1 MPAESNLLNPESSD
15 DRSPL
20 TRYLRVGGEAL
31 LYLILCISPW
41 AFGGVEPS
49 WQFAVALGVGLLTC
63 LWLTRCLIY
72 RRITIRPDGVTLGL
86 GTLLC
91 LSVVQL
97 IPLPVGLV
105 AVLSPAR
112 AEAHRTLVPETLER
126 IGPEDTDVAR
136 SVLISLSADPSLT
149 KHFLAD
155 IFLCLAVYLVS
166 RNWLATRGSIRR
178 MAGVM
183 AANGVAL
190 ALYSMAQLFLSHG
203 KIFWAYE
210 IQSAFGPFVCR
221 NHYPFYAYLTLGL
234 TVGLLLNQAK
244 SEYSTVTGTGFVR
257 VFQTLVAWFGN
268 VSTSVGAVFLFA
280 AAAVIA
286 ISIPMSLSRGGVLT
300 LVVAAT
306 FAAVVA
312 SGTGLKRDSLP
323 GIIAAGLVAAVVM
336 GVGAWFGWGPIE
348 RRFSGDGNVL
358 LDDRSELWSD
368 ATRLL
373 PRYPLLGCGNNA
385 YLRVEPTVRSPHAAL
400 ATNFVNDSVHNEY
413 LEALVE
419 GGPLRF
425 AATLLLAI
433 SPVVAA
439 VGAYRRLHSRSV
451 GSIALGMAF
460 GLFAVAL
467 HSSFDFG
474 IHLPAVALL
483 AATVAAYARA
493 AVADPDFHPSR
504 RTKTSGRDTVGV
516 TEFDDPQS
524 TRVRTA
530 TLLGP
535 PALAA
540 AAVVFIGTGLIVR
553 QYWLWDRADRYAT
566 AATVAER
573 ETDAADRYERR
584 IAFAGARAGL
594 APDDP
599 EAHAALARAH
609 FDALWAILPTSASD
623 ATWAP
628 NVPAKLVETYVRPG
642 LRAARRAR
650 DASPY
655 LAPPHMRF
663 ALYRDACVS
672 ADPAKTYLERVLRLT
687 PSDPEAHFAAGVE
700 ALLDRKD
707 RTAASAHWKA
717 SLALSGRQLGPI
729 LAIAAKGGFGPGEIM
744 DRLLPDDPPV
754 LLQAADLL
762 YPNRLTQKDE
772 RAVLLK
778 RARKIGAGLARP
790 SANVLTAL
798 ARVEY
803 EIGDR
808 DAALTA
814 WRRAVDAAPR
824 NLSLRQD
831 YANWLELEELY
842 EPLVSELEWLRVN
855 GAGGANIADRLDAA
869 RHALDLKNI
878 LDK

>member
-1 MPAESNLLNPESSD
+1 MPAESNLSNPESSD
-15 DRSPL
+15 DRLPL

-31 LYLILCISPW
+31 LYFILALSPW
-41 AFGGVEPS
+41 AFGGVEPA
-49 WQFAVALGVGLLTC
+49 WQLVIAIAIGVLTC
-63 LWLTRCLIY
+63 LWLGRCLIY

-86 GTLLC
+86 GVLLC
-91 LSVVQL
+91 LSVFQL
-97 IPLPVGLV
+97 IPLPAGLV
-105 AVLSPAR
+105 SLLSPAR
-112 AEAHRTLVPETLER
+112 AEAHRVLVPESLER
-126 IGPEDTDVAR
+126 IGPEDPEATRAAFIP
-136 SVLISLSADPSLT
+136 LTADSSLT

-155 IFLCLAVYLVS
+155 LFLCLAVYLVA

-178 MAGVM
+178 MAAVM

-190 ALYSMAQLFLSHG
+190 ALYSLAQLFLSNG
-203 KIFWAYE
+203 LIYWTYPL
-210 IQSAFGPFVCR
+210 STAFGPFVCR

-244 SEYSTVTGTGFVR
+244 SEYSTVTGKGLTR
-257 VFQTLVAWFGN
+257 AFQTLVAWLGN
-268 VSTSVGAVFLFA
+268 VSTSLGAVLLLA
-280 AAAVIA
+280 AAAIIA
-286 ISIPMSLSRGGVLT
+286 VSIPFSLSRGGVLT
-300 LVVAAT
+300 LVAAGT
-306 FAAVVA
+306 FAAFVA
-312 SGTGLKRDSLP
+312 TGAGLNRNSLA
-323 GIIAAGLVAAVVM
+323 GVTAAGLVAAAVL
-336 GVGAWFGWGPIE
+336 GVAAWVGWGPIE
-348 RRFSGDGNVL
+348 KRFLSGDEVL
-358 LDDRSELWSD
+358 IDNRSDLWAD
-368 ATRLL
+368 AARLVS
-373 PRYPLLGCGNNA
+373 RYPIFGCGNNA
-385 YLRVEPTVRSPHAAL
+385 YLRVEPTVRRPNRDL
-400 ATNFVNDSVHNEY
+400 LTNLVNDSVHNEY

-433 SPVVAA
+433 APVAAA
-439 VGAYRRLHSRSV
+439 VGAYRRLQSRSV

-460 GLFAVAL
+460 GLFAVAV
-467 HSSFDFG
+467 HSAFDFG

-483 AATVAAYARA
+483 AVTVAAYARA

-516 TEFDDPQS
+516 TEFDDPKS
-524 TRVRTA
+524 MRVRTS

-566 AATVAER
+566 AATVAAG
-573 ETDAADRYERR
+573 ETGADRHERR

-609 FDALWAILPTSASD
+609 FDAVVAIIPTTAPTSA
-623 ATWAP
+623 W
-628 NVPAKLVETYVRPG
+628 VPDVPPDLVERHVRPG
-642 LRAARRAR
+642 LRAAKRAR

-655 LAPPHMRF
+655 LASSHMRF
-663 ALYRDACVS
+663 ALYRHYCVS
-672 ADPAKTYLERVLRLT
+672 ADSSKAYLARVLSLT
-687 PSDPEAHFAAGVE
+687 PSDPEAFFAAGVE
-700 ALLDRKD
+700 AHSRND
-707 RTAASAHWKA
+707 RTAASAHWKT
-717 SLALSGRQLGPI
+717 SLAISGRQLGPI
-729 LAIAAKGGFGPGEIM
+729 LTIASPSYSPSEIVEKI
-744 DRLLPDDPPV
+744 LPDDPAV
-754 LLQAADLL
+754 LYDAAGLL
-762 YPNRLTQKDE
+762 YPDRQTQRAE
-772 RAVLLK
+772 RAVLLT
-778 RARKIGAGLARP
+778 RAKKIGTGLARP
-790 SANVLTAL
+790 DVKVLTAL

-824 NLSLRQD
+824 DGSLRQQ
-831 YANWLELEELY
+831 YALWLEEEELY

-855 GAGGANIADRLDAA
+855 GAGGANIVDRLDAA
-869 RHALDLKNI
+869 RHALDLKQI